1 MLSNTWVSVAK
12 TLGSRMESGISPG
25 SEGAERAGKFEVH
38 QKILSLVNTILSGRF
53 SGVPKP
59 LDWEIHIFLAKKC

>member
-25 SEGAERAGKFEVH
+25 SEGAERAEKFEVH
-38 QKILSLVNTILSGRF
+38 QKIRSLVTTILSDTF
-53 SGVPKP
+53 QGVAEP
-59 LDWEIHIFLAKKC
+59 LH